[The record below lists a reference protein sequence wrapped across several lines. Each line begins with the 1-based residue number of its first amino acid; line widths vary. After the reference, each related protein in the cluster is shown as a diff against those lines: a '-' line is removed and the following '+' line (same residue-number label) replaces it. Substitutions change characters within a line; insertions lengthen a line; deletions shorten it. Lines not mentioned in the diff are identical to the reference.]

1 MPKIRPE
8 TLADGSKRYRFTINI
23 GRHPVTNARQQ
34 RTYTFTRMKDARAE
48 LGLADRRGRQ
58 RHLHG

>member
-34 RTYTFTRMKDARAE
+34 RTYTFTKMRTPAPSWA
-48 LGLADRRGRQ
+48 G
-58 RHLHG
+58 